1 MRGLLFI
8 LMLTTIVTGCS
19 HPIVLYEDR
28 LYAGFLTNKK
38 IVYENGEYNSL
49 KGVGINLGLL
59 AFGFG
64 YYDLQYL
71 RVDKRIAGK
80 IDSPLATVFIGYE
93 RDPFNY
99 IFIGGK
105 E

>member
-1 MRGLLFI
+1 M
-8 LMLTTIVTGCS
+8 
-19 HPIVLYEDR
+19 YENR

-59 AFGFG
+59 AFSFG

-71 RVDKRIAGK
+71 RVDKRIVGE

-93 RDPFNY
+93 LDSFNY